1 MDNSIRRIGVLTSGG
16 DSPGMN
22 PCVRA
27 VVRQAAARGVQCYGI
42 YEGYAGMIR
51 GEMELLRTRDVS
63 GIIQQGGTILRTAR
77 SMEFKTV
84 KGRVE
89 AIRQL
94 NERGIEGLIIIGG
107 DGSLTGAQKLVEQG
121 VPVVGLPGSIDNDI
135 YGTSM
140 SIGVDTAL
148 NTILYAI
155 DSLRDTASSHQRA
168 FLVETMGR
176 SSGYLA
182 VTAGIVGGA
191 ELAIIPE
198 HDITVDEVIKEV
210 QDAYMRGK
218 NHCIIVV
225 AEGAN
230 LKANELKERLD
241 ESDVGFKT
249 RVTILGHIQR
259 GGSPTAFDR
268 LLATRMGVHAVNALL
283 DGESGVMIGLQQD
296 KLVSVPLEEVVKQH
310 RAVKPEYF
318 EMARV
323 LAL

>member
-27 VVRQAAARGVQCYGI
+27 VVRQAAARGVECYGI

-51 GEMELLRTRDVS
+51 GEMELLRPRDVS
-63 GIIQQGGTILRTAR
+63 GIIQLGGTVLRTAR

-84 KGRVE
+84 KGRRE

-94 NERGIEGLIIIGG
+94 NERGIDGVIVIGG

-121 VPVVGLPGSIDNDI
+121 IKVVGLPGSIDNDI
-135 YGTSM
+135 FGTSM

-148 NTILYAI
+148 NTIIRAL

-182 VTAGIVGGA
+182 VTSGIIGGA

-198 HDITVDEVIKEV
+198 FDVTVEEVIKEV
-210 QDAYMRGK
+210 DDAYLRGK
-218 NHCIIVV
+218 HHCIIVM

-230 LKANELKERLD
+230 IKASELKKRLD

-249 RVTILGHIQR
+249 RITILGHVQR

-268 LLATRMGVHAVNALL
+268 LLATRMGVRAVDALL
-283 DGESGVMIGLQQD
+283 EGETGVMIGLQKD
-296 KLVSVPLEEVVKQH
+296 NLVSVPLEEVVTQI
-310 RAVKPEYF
+310 RAIKPEYF
-318 EMARV
+318 EMARI
-323 LAL
+323 LAM